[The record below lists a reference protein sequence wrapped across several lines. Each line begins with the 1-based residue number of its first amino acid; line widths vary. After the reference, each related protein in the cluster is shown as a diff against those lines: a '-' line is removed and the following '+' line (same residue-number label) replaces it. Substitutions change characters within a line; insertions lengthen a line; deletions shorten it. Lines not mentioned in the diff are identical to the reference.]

1 MTIDK
6 KHETAV
12 DAYLAKLK
20 AVLMAPDHGDSS
32 WPAISMEQ
40 LHEMDG
46 LVEDMLSLKWGEDC
60 DGDKPVRFS
69 MFYRRTHRL
78 VWDSPLRLGRD
89 GETTEAESRRLLG
102 NLRSITGAISS
113 YNQELQHIE
122 RRLDELSRLEA
133 CIAATFPVW
142 QVRYS
147 KPAAWLTSEHKHDQ
161 PASLHLS
168 EEAAMAFVPP
178 AGFEKGKTICRW
190 AVPDT
195 YASPT
200 DNFAEYRAKVAAA
213 SESVVPQFGALEKL
227 HLKNRDPRQP
237 EGT

>member
-6 KHETAV
+6 QHEAAV

-20 AVLMAPDHGDSS
+20 AVLMTPDHGDGS
-32 WPAISMEQ
+32 WPDIPTER

-46 LVEDMLSLKWGEDC
+46 LVEEMLSLKWGEDC

-78 VWDSPLRLGRD
+78 VWDSPLRLDRD
-89 GETTEAESRRLLG
+89 GETAEAESRRLLG
-102 NLRSITGAISS
+102 NLSSITGAIGS
-113 YNQELQHIE
+113 YNDELQHIE
-122 RRLDELSRLEA
+122 QRLDELARREA

-147 KPAAWLTSEHKHDQ
+147 KPENWLASENKHDQ

-168 EEAAMAFVPP
+168 EEAAAAFVPP
-178 AGFEKGKTICRW
+178 AGFEKGKTVRRW

-200 DNFAEYRAKVAAA
+200 DNFAEYRAKVAGA
-213 SESVVPQFGALEKL
+213 SEAVVPQFGVLEKL
-227 HLKNRDPRQP
+227 HLENRDPR
-237 EGT
+237 